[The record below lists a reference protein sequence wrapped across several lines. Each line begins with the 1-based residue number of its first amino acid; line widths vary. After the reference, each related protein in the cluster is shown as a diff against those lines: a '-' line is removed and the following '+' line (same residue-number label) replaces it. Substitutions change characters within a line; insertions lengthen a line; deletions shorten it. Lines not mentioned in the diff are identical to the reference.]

1 VDWHGERARKLR
13 REMTEAERLLWSR
26 LRGRQLRGCK
36 FRRQRPIGP
45 HIVDFACIEKT
56 LVVELDGSQHLDAAG
71 DDERTGSIEKSGFKV
86 LRFWDHEVFGEI
98 EAVLQV
104 IHDAL
109 E

>member
-1 VDWHGERARKLR
+1 
-13 REMTEAERLLWSR
+13 MTDAERLLWRR

-45 HIVDFACIEKT
+45 HIVDFACIEKK
-56 LVVELDGSQHLDAAG
+56 LVVELDGSQHLDAPG
-71 DDERTGSIEKSGFKV
+71 DDERTGFIEESGFKV
-86 LRFWDHEVFGEI
+86 VRFWDSEVFESI
-98 EAVLQV
+98 DAVLQV